1 MSACNFSIPFS
12 GAPSSILNR
21 AQAAIQDQG
30 GEFRGDD
37 MSGAFRIS
45 VLGSDIRGSYNI
57 SGQELNVT
65 IDSKPFL
72 IPCGTIENYLTKY
85 LEGVNV

>member
-12 GAPSSILNR
+12 GSPTSVLKR
-21 AQAAIQDQG
+21 AQTAIQGQG

-37 MSGAFRIS
+37 ISGAFQVS
-45 VLGSDIRGSYNI
+45 VLGSSIRGSYNI

-65 IDSKPFL
+65 IDEKPFL
-72 IPCGTIENYLTKY
+72 IPCGTIQSYLTKQ
-85 LEGVNV
+85 LGG